1 MSFQTCMTFILLWKY
16 DIIPIFIIPIWL
28 SVLAKQKNTHFKSQN
43 KVQKKKKIQ
52 TKQKIIQ
59 VWENIS
65 YIRVNDDIIFGWNI
79 PLNTAE

>member
-16 DIIPIFIIPIWL
+16 DIIPIFIIPICFL
-28 SVLAKQKNTHFKSQN
+28 LLAKKKTHISNHKT
-43 KVQKKKKIQ
+43 KYKKKKKIH